1 MSQPLLFAA
10 ASALTSVSLI
20 ILLYGE
26 HRRDAR
32 RAALLGTPAESDIPW
47 WALILLAAL
56 ALVDA
61 TIGTAPAFAVAAATV
76 ICDGCLVAFRLQPEF
91 LVGENPVLE
100 RKINRRYRVTFLL
113 TFLIMALLPSAVLA
127 ATETDLTP
135 PVAFMKLVVGIVT
148 LAVGSWSPG
157 RAAGSMRS
165 PARGRVARALM
176 PTPAIRIDLDID
188 EPLHEQIFAQ
198 LCNMIEIGGLTQ
210 GARLPTVRDLA
221 RNLRIAPNTVVHAY
235 ARLQEY
241 GLVFSDGRRGTIV
254 AGAARCCTLGALA
267 VRLLTLLSKQSPNA
281 FELEV
286 APPRILRA
294 PWTPKPVAYGETVAA
309 DAPTT
314 WTSMTAAL
322 SGRRRRTTRWDP
334 VSTLAGARSGPGR
347 AASRRSCC
355 CRDGHQARA

>member
-1 MSQPLLFAA
+1 MSEISGSMTIFWRVIDAALVLLGVVCVWQPLPIQSAEGLLGARQAERLGLSSHAVDALRPIVDAQARVADHEQSALRVIGIVFVLCGGVGATFPVSQPLLFAA

-100 RKINRRYRVTFLL
+100 REINRRYRVTFLL

-148 LAVGSWSPG
+148 LAVGIL
-157 RAAGSMRS
+157 
-165 PARGRVARALM
+165 V
-176 PTPAIRIDLDID
+176 T
-188 EPLHEQIFAQ
+188 
-198 LCNMIEIGGLTQ
+198 
-210 GARLPTVRDLA
+210 GARRRMDRDLQRA
-221 RNLRIAPNTVVHAY
+221 
-235 ARLQEY
+235 
-241 GLVFSDGRRGTIV
+241 V
-254 AGAARCCTLGALA
+254 ASLAL
-267 VRLLTLLSKQSPNA
+267 
-281 FELEV
+281 
-286 APPRILRA
+286 
-294 PWTPKPVAYGETVAA
+294 
-309 DAPTT
+309 
-314 WTSMTAAL
+314 
-322 SGRRRRTTRWDP
+322 
-334 VSTLAGARSGPGR
+334 
-347 AASRRSCC
+347 
-355 CRDGHQARA
+355 